1 MSKEQL
7 LQTLKRNVSPAP
19 SSSCTC
25 FHKVHCCG
33 VLASS
38 QGREEGILVLV
49 LEKKKKKGGL
59 VSGGRSKEEQS
70 SGRIMY
76 SGTLPSP
83 FLDAFQ
89 KRNHVK
95 EKRKILVLDPPSPG
109 L

>member
-49 LEKKKKKGGL
+49 LEKKKKKVALFL
-59 VSGGRSKEEQS
+59 VEEV
-70 SGRIMY
+70 R
-76 SGTLPSP
+76 
-83 FLDAFQ
+83 
-89 KRNHVK
+89 RNRVVV
-95 EKRKILVLDPPSPG
+95 E
-109 L
+109 